1 MPASPEMSQY
11 GDGMAPHPLQP
22 PMVPIA
28 PVFARP
34 STATSRDVKF
44 AATPI
49 MRGETEDT
57 VLRPRGAQG
66 DDFWRRFSM
75 VAKEDM
81 ATPPGQKQSMWL
93 RKTQNG
99 TTRMSRWVWFIGLVL
114 LIVSTFFYC
123 IAMCVHLG
131 CRLSPVPLVWVGGFR
146 TTTLRTLPPR
156 RLAEAQTR
164 SPPSPLLPPPP
175 KATWQ
180 HHPARPCMY
189 RRLTRSR
196 GALTSLYRRPLY
208 TPYTL
213 AARNRTAFMSSRRTT
228 AAVAAVL

>member
-1 MPASPEMSQY
+1 MSQF
-11 GDGMAPHPLQP
+11 GDSMVSQGGIPNAPHPLQP

-99 TTRMSRWVWFIGLVL
+99 TTRMSRWVWFVGLILL
-114 LIVSTFFYC
+114 LIVAGAIGLGWWVAHNNTTHTAPKAIGGSADEKSIESASSAAAAHLATSSSTSLHVSPTNTVARRADEPIPTSVVYP
-123 IAMCVHLG
+123 VHARSPNSHHVHVVRTHHRG
-131 CRLSPVPLVWVGGFR
+131 RRSSPVKR
-146 TTTLRTLPPR
+146 NTT
-156 RLAEAQTR
+156 
-164 SPPSPLLPPPP
+164 
-175 KATWQ
+175 
-180 HHPARPCMY
+180 Y
-189 RRLTRSR
+189 
-196 GALTSLYRRPLY
+196 
-208 TPYTL
+208 
-213 AARNRTAFMSSRRTT
+213 
-228 AAVAAVL
+228 